1 MKIYQK
7 ILNQKIFLILTFLYI
22 PLFRYYVDLNNQGGH
37 TFMTADWLVNYK
49 FGFVKRGLTGT
60 FFMSLSEDKDI
71 LLDTISFT
79 LIFIYLIIFYLLNK
93 TYMLQKQNLLSLILI
108 FSPATFLF
116 PIYDSQGAFRKEILG
131 FLCILFL
138 SSFSNSP
145 KKEIIKYISALIFLI
160 AVFSHS
166 VNAFFISTI
175 FVILYKF
182 YESRKVFDYFLFSF
196 PLFLYLSMYF
206 FLSSSEQ
213 ELYYIRDNICLELSA
228 IGLQNLC
235 GYGTFDFLV
244 WDINANY
251 LIVQNYIIN
260 ENRSQYIFYVI
271 LFIFAITPYLNEKY
285 IYKNLKYYL
294 FISITFVPLFVY
306 AYDWGRWIYIMSMC
320 YLVIFLLSEKKLS
333 NRYFIYLFLIYP
345 FIFRIEHC
353 CKPLVHFEGNFLI
366 KNFNY
371 LLRNILSLI

>member
-1 MKIYQK
+1 
-7 ILNQKIFLILTFLYI
+7 
-22 PLFRYYVDLNNQGGH
+22 
-37 TFMTADWLVNYK
+37 
-49 FGFVKRGLTGT
+49 
-60 FFMSLSEDKDI
+60 
-71 LLDTISFT
+71 
-79 LIFIYLIIFYLLNK
+79 
-93 TYMLQKQNLLSLILI
+93 
-108 FSPATFLF
+108 
-116 PIYDSQGAFRKEILG
+116 
-131 FLCILFL
+131 
-138 SSFSNSP
+138 
-145 KKEIIKYISALIFLI
+145 
-160 AVFSHS
+160 
-166 VNAFFISTI
+166 
-175 FVILYKF
+175 
-182 YESRKVFDYFLFSF
+182 
-196 PLFLYLSMYF
+196 MYF

-333 NRYFIYLFLIYP
+333 NRYLIYLFLIYP

>member
-1 MKIYQK
+1 M
-7 ILNQKIFLILTFLYI
+7 
-22 PLFRYYVDLNNQGGH
+22 
-37 TFMTADWLVNYK
+37 
-49 FGFVKRGLTGT
+49 
-60 FFMSLSEDKDI
+60 
-71 LLDTISFT
+71 
-79 LIFIYLIIFYLLNK
+79 IFYLLNK
-93 TYMLQKQNLLSLILI
+93 TYLLQKQNFLSLILI

-294 FISITFVPLFVY
+294 FISVTFVPLFVY

-333 NRYFIYLFLIYP
+333 NRYLIYLFLIYP

-371 LLRNILSLI
+371 LLRNIWQPFTFF